1 MNILNFFHAE
11 FLWPY
16 VTGEKDIPRNDS
28 YTAYYRAARDF
39 GKLSALTSL
48 QKATSNPSCRPID
61 YDFIDIIMG

>member
-28 YTAYYRAARDF
+28 Y
-39 GKLSALTSL
+39 L
-48 QKATSNPSCRPID
+48 QKPTSNPSYRHID